1 MPKDP
6 YGRIAPWYDR
16 FLEPLNAPVRAI
28 SMKMLQ
34 PSDGMMIL
42 DVGCGTGTG
51 LERYLDAGCEV
62 FGIDA
67 SQAMLDQAHNRLGDR
82 ADLTLGNAADMPYD
96 DNTFDVVVASMFLH
110 ELPVET
116 RDRVVSEIARVL
128 APDGKAVFIDFAA
141 SDLTPK
147 GRAIRAMSMVV
158 ERIAGR
164 DHHRNCKTFLSSG
177 GVPTLS
183 SPLDVDR
190 SKILGGG
197 NMGIYV
203 LAAAS
208 GSD

>member
-16 FLEPLNAPVRAI
+16 FLEPINAPVRAI

-34 PSDGMMIL
+34 PSDGMTIL

-51 LERYLDAGCEV
+51 LERYLEAGCEV

-67 SQAMLDQAHNRLGDR
+67 SQAMLNEARSRLGDR
-82 ADLTLGNAADMPYD
+82 ATLTLGNAADMPYD

-110 ELPVET
+110 ELPAET
-116 RDRVVSEIARVL
+116 RDRVVSQIARVL
-128 APDGKAVFIDFAA
+128 APGGSAVFIDFAA

-147 GRAIRAMSMVV
+147 GRAIRAISMVV
-158 ERIAGR
+158 ERIAGKE
-164 DHHRNCKTFLSSG
+164 HHRNCRTFLSSG
-177 GVPTLS
+177 GVPTQS
-183 SPLDVDR
+183 SPLVVDR

-197 NMGIYV
+197 NMGIY
-203 LAAAS
+203 LLSTS
-208 GSD
+208 GTD

>member
-16 FLEPLNAPVRAI
+16 FLEPMNAPVRAI
-28 SMKMLQ
+28 SIKMLQ

-51 LERYLDAGCEV
+51 LERYLEAGCEV

-67 SQAMLDQAHNRLGDR
+67 SQAMLSQARTRLGDR

-110 ELPVET
+110 ELPAET
-116 RDRVVSEIARVL
+116 RNRVVSEIARVL

-147 GRAIRAMSMVV
+147 GRAIRAVSMVV

-183 SPLDVDR
+183 SRLDLDQ
-190 SKILGGG
+190 SKILAGG

-203 LAAAS
+203 LAAS
-208 GSD
+208 GSE